1 MTFDYSD
8 LTGLIIAKYGSRKQY
23 AKAAGMSP
31 SSLSDKLRGKTPWTT
46 DDISTAQRL
55 CGFPPEGIVR
65 YFFTPK
71 VHNL

>member
-1 MTFDYSD
+1 MAFDHSE

-23 AKAAGMSP
+23 AIAAGMSQ

-46 DDISTAQRL
+46 DDIATAQNL
-55 CGFPPEGIVR
+55 CGFPPEAIAR

-71 VHNL
+71 VH